1 MIKFIKEQWD
11 KIIFIL
17 SFGLMLFLFESSVFF
32 FLLPIKWTKY
42 WIIIPC
48 ITYASCFFFKKTN
61 KNYLTSFTISFSN
74 ALSLAVLFINIITS
88 IGMWYKTNYLII
100 SFCIVFIAIIGFMVV
115 NIIRAKDQRL
125 PNKTSTCKLFNL
137 FYLNTSKAHEIAM
150 LIDNKI
156 MKSIENEQISEDSK
170 KHGSSI
176 SFGKKDAFSSEIGY
190 SSEESSK
197 QRVFESF
204 DVKNTKSIMLRT
216 IYENVEDASK
226 KALDEG
232 NLVLFENVELQQ
244 LNVDD
249 TVMILN
255 VLQDSKIKN
264 QTSDD
269 IEINLNKM
277 MDKMLDDFTIDYSFP
292 HIDSNGKEE
301 TYLIR
306 LPYKSTSNFENGY
319 QHNDLQLGKLS
330 IIGIYRGKIDFS
342 QKESVSSKFLDL
354 LDISYKQQKNTIQ
367 ENNGMKLSYTGEPAN
382 NVDFNFNHK
391 KIEAVYHLIDV
402 IAIIQE
408 INFVKD
414 KS

>member
-1 MIKFIKEQWD
+1 MIKFIKEQWV

-17 SFGLMLFLFESSVFF
+17 SFSLMLFLFESSVFF
-32 FLLPIKWTKY
+32 FLIPTKWSKY

-48 ITYASCFFFKKTN
+48 ITYAFCFFFKRIN
-61 KNYLTSFTISFSN
+61 KRYLNSFII
-74 ALSLAVLFINIITS
+74 ALSNILSLVVLFVSIITS
-88 IGMWYKTNYLII
+88 IGTWYKANYSII
-100 SFCIVFIAIIGFMVV
+100 SFCIVFITIIGFMVV
-115 NIIRAKDQRL
+115 GLTRAKDQRI
-125 PNKTSTCKLFNL
+125 PNKNATCKLFNL

-156 MKSIENEQISEDSK
+156 MKSIENEHISEESTK
-170 KHGSSI
+170 YGSSI
-176 SFGKKDAFSSEIGY
+176 SFGKKDTSEIGY
-190 SSEESSK
+190 SVEESSK

-216 IYENVEDASK
+216 IYETVVGTSVK
-226 KALDEG
+226 KLNEG

-292 HIDSNGKEE
+292 HIDSEGKKE

-306 LPYKSTSNFENGY
+306 LPYKSNSNFENGY
-319 QHNDLQLGKLS
+319 RHSDLQLGKLS

-354 LDISYKQQKNTIQ
+354 LSISYKLQKNTNQ
-367 ENNGMKLSYTGEPAN
+367 ENNGMKLSYTGESAN

-391 KIEAVYHLIDV
+391 KIEDVYHLIDV